1 MAMYKQTHSL
11 IPAATLALLT
21 LVAVPAHAQTPPPG
35 GSISVTGTI
44 TATVTA
50 VDAKDRWVTLKRADG
65 SLVDI
70 QVGPEAKNFPQIKV
84 GDQVTAQHQET
95 VDIAVIP
102 AGQAAPNVSGG
113 SSLVTAPAG
122 SKPLA
127 VQVDTAVITGQVTA
141 IDYDDRLVTLRGPL
155 GNSRTLVVGPAAQ
168 RFNEV
173 KVGDN
178 IQLTLKSST
187 MIEVAAPAK
196 K

>member
-1 MAMYKQTHSL
+1 MKKNLLSL
-11 IPAATLALLT
+11 LSAATVALAT
-21 LVAVPAHAQTPPPG
+21 AGVAAVNAQTPPPG

-50 VDAKDRWVTLKRADG
+50 IDQKDRWVTLKRADG
-65 SLVDI
+65 SMVDI
-70 QVGPEAKNFPQIKV
+70 QVGPAAKNFPQIRV
-84 GDQVTAQHQET
+84 GDRVTAQHSET
-95 VDIAVIP
+95 ADITVIP

-113 SSLVTAPAG
+113 STLVTAPAG

-127 VQVDTAVITGQVTA
+127 VEVDTTVITGKVTA
-141 IDYDDRLVTLRGPL
+141 IDYDTRLVTLLGPL
-155 GNSRTLVVGPAAQ
+155 GNTRTVLVGPAAR

-187 MIEVAAPAK
+187 MIEVTAPAK
-196 K
+196 

>member
-1 MAMYKQTHSL
+1 MYKKSLAL

-21 LVAVPAHAQTPPPG
+21 LAAAPVHAQTPPPG
-35 GSISVTGTI
+35 GSISITGTI

-50 VDAKDRWVTLKRADG
+50 VDQKDRWVTLKRADG
-65 SLVDI
+65 SVVDI
-70 QVGPEAKNFPQIKV
+70 QVGPEAKNFPQIRV

-95 VDIAVIP
+95 VDITVIP
-102 AGQAAPNVSGG
+102 PGQAAPNVSAG

-127 VQVDTAVITGQVTA
+127 VQVDTAVVTGQVTA
-141 IDYDDRLVTLRGPL
+141 IDYDDRLVTLLGPL
-155 GNSRTLVVGPAAQ
+155 GNSRTLVVGPAAR

-187 MIEVAAPAK
+187 MIEVTAPAK

>member
-1 MAMYKQTHSL
+1 MHKKSLAL

-21 LVAVPAHAQTPPPG
+21 LAAAPVHAQTPPPG
-35 GSISVTGTI
+35 GSVSITGTI

-50 VDAKDRWVTLKRADG
+50 VDQKDRWVTLKRADG

-70 QVGPEAKNFPQIKV
+70 QVGPEAKNFPQIRV

-95 VDIAVIP
+95 VDITVIP
-102 AGQAAPNVSGG
+102 AGQAAPNVSAG

-141 IDYDDRLVTLRGPL
+141 IDYDDRLVTLLGPL
-155 GNSRTLVVGPAAQ
+155 GNSRTLVVGPAAR

-187 MIEVAAPAK
+187 MIEVTAPAK

>member
-1 MAMYKQTHSL
+1 MQKNKLALLQVVSV
-11 IPAATLALLT
+11 ALLT
-21 LVAVPAHAQTPPPG
+21 LGAAAVNAQTPPPG

-44 TATVTA
+44 TATVAAIDT
-50 VDAKDRWVTLKRADG
+50 KDRWVTLKRADG

-70 QVGPEAKNFPQIKV
+70 QVSPAAKNFPQIRV
-84 GDQVTAQHQET
+84 GDQVTAQHSET
-95 VDIAVIP
+95 VDITVIP

-127 VQVDTAVITGQVTA
+127 VEVDTAVITGTVTA
-141 IDYDDRLVTLRGPL
+141 IDYDLRLVAVLGPL
-155 GNSRTLVVGPAAQ
+155 GNTRTVQVGPAAR

-178 IQLTLKSST
+178 IQITLKSST
-187 MIEVAAPAK
+187 MIEVTAPAK
-196 K
+196 

>member
-1 MAMYKQTHSL
+1 MQKNKLALLQVVSV
-11 IPAATLALLT
+11 ALLT
-21 LVAVPAHAQTPPPG
+21 LGAAAVNAQMPPPG

-44 TATVTA
+44 TATVAAIDT
-50 VDAKDRWVTLKRADG
+50 KDRWVTLKRADG

-70 QVGPEAKNFPQIKV
+70 QVSPAAKNFPQIRV
-84 GDQVTAQHQET
+84 GDQVTAQHSET
-95 VDIAVIP
+95 VDITVIP

-127 VQVDTAVITGQVTA
+127 VEVDTAVITGTVTA
-141 IDYDDRLVTLRGPL
+141 IDYDLRLVAVLGPL
-155 GNSRTLVVGPAAQ
+155 GNTRTVQVGPAAR

-178 IQLTLKSST
+178 IQITLKSST
-187 MIEVAAPAK
+187 MIEVTAPAK
-196 K
+196 

>member
-1 MAMYKQTHSL
+1 MHKKTLSL

-21 LVAVPAHAQTPPPG
+21 LAAAPVHAQTPPPG
-35 GSISVTGTI
+35 GSISITGTI

-50 VDAKDRWVTLKRADG
+50 VDQKDRWVTLKRADG
-65 SLVDI
+65 SVVDI

-95 VDIAVIP
+95 VDIVVIP

-113 SSLVTAPAG
+113 STLVTAPAG

-127 VQVDTAVITGQVTA
+127 VQVDTAVVTGQVTA
-141 IDYDDRLVTLRGPL
+141 IDYDNRLVTLRGPL
-155 GNSRTLVVGPAAQ
+155 GKFRTLAVGPAAK

-187 MIEVAAPAK
+187 MIEVTAPAK

>member
-1 MAMYKQTHSL
+1 MYKKSLAL

-21 LVAVPAHAQTPPPG
+21 LAAAPVHAQTPPPG
-35 GSISVTGTI
+35 GSISITGTI

-50 VDAKDRWVTLKRADG
+50 VDQKDRWVTLKRADG
-65 SLVDI
+65 SVVDI
-70 QVGPEAKNFPQIKV
+70 QVGPEAKNFPQIRV

-95 VDIAVIP
+95 VDITVIP
-102 AGQAAPNVSGG
+102 PGQAAPNVSAG

-141 IDYDDRLVTLRGPL
+141 IDYDDRLVTLLGPL
-155 GNSRTLVVGPAAQ
+155 GNSRTLVVGPAAR

-187 MIEVAAPAK
+187 MIEVTAPAK

>member
-1 MAMYKQTHSL
+1 MHKKSLAL

-21 LVAVPAHAQTPPPG
+21 LAAAPVHAQTPPPG
-35 GSISVTGTI
+35 GSVSITGTI

-50 VDAKDRWVTLKRADG
+50 VDQKDRWVTLKRADG

-70 QVGPEAKNFPQIKV
+70 QVGPEAKNFPQIRV

-95 VDIAVIP
+95 VDITVIP
-102 AGQAAPNVSGG
+102 AGQAAPNVSAG

-141 IDYDDRLVTLRGPL
+141 IDYDDRLVTLLGPL
-155 GNSRTLVVGPAAQ
+155 GNSRTLVVGPAAR

-178 IQLTLKSST
+178 VQLTLKSST
-187 MIEVAAPAK
+187 MIEVTAPAK

>member
-1 MAMYKQTHSL
+1 MQKKKLALLQVVSV
-11 IPAATLALLT
+11 ALLT
-21 LVAVPAHAQTPPPG
+21 LGAAAVNAQTPPPG

-44 TATVTA
+44 TATVAAIDT
-50 VDAKDRWVTLKRADG
+50 KDRWVTLKRADG

-70 QVGPEAKNFPQIKV
+70 QVSPAAKNFPQIRV
-84 GDQVTAQHQET
+84 GDQVTAQHSET
-95 VDIAVIP
+95 VDITVIP

-127 VQVDTAVITGQVTA
+127 VEVDTAVITGTVTA
-141 IDYDDRLVTLRGPL
+141 IDYDLRLVAVLGPL
-155 GNSRTLVVGPAAQ
+155 GNTRTVQVGPAAR

-178 IQLTLKSST
+178 IQITLKSST
-187 MIEVAAPAK
+187 MIEVTAPAK
-196 K
+196 

>member
-1 MAMYKQTHSL
+1 MHKKTLSL

-21 LVAVPAHAQTPPPG
+21 LAAAPVHAQTPPPG
-35 GSISVTGTI
+35 GSISITGTI

-50 VDAKDRWVTLKRADG
+50 VDQKDRWVTLKRADG
-65 SLVDI
+65 SVVDI
-70 QVGPEAKNFPQIKV
+70 QVGPEAKNFPQIRV

-95 VDIAVIP
+95 VDITVIP
-102 AGQAAPNVSGG
+102 PGQAAPNVSAG

-127 VQVDTAVITGQVTA
+127 VQVDTAVVTGQVTA
-141 IDYDDRLVTLRGPL
+141 IDYDDRLVTLLGPL
-155 GNSRTLVVGPAAQ
+155 GNSRTLVVGPAAR

-187 MIEVAAPAK
+187 MIEVTAPAK

>member
-1 MAMYKQTHSL
+1 MHKK
-11 IPAATLALLT
+11 TLALLSAASVALLT
-21 LVAVPAHAQTPPPG
+21 LGAAPINAQASPPG
-35 GSISVTGTI
+35 GSISVTGTM

-50 VDAKDRWVTLKRADG
+50 VDQKDRWVTLKRADG

-84 GDQVTAQHQET
+84 GDLVTAQHSET
-95 VDIAVIP
+95 VDITVIP

-127 VQVDTAVITGQVTA
+127 VEVDTAVITGKVTA
-141 IDYDDRLVTLRGPL
+141 IDYDNRLVTLLGPL
-155 GNSRTLVVGPAAQ
+155 GNTRTVAVGPAAK

-178 IQLTLKSST
+178 IQITLKAST
-187 MIEVAAPAK
+187 MIEVTAPAK
-196 K
+196 

>member
-1 MAMYKQTHSL
+1 MQKKKLAILS
-11 IPAATLALLT
+11 AVSVALLT
-21 LVAVPAHAQTPPPG
+21 LGAAGINAQTPPPG

-50 VDAKDRWVTLKRADG
+50 IDTKDRWVTLKRADG

-70 QVGPEAKNFPQIKV
+70 QVSPEAKNFPQIRV
-84 GDQVTAQHQET
+84 GDQVTAQHSET
-95 VDIAVIP
+95 VDITLIP

-127 VQVDTAVITGQVTA
+127 VEVDTAVITGTVTA
-141 IDYDDRLVTLRGPL
+141 IDYDLRLVAVLGPL
-155 GNSRTLVVGPAAQ
+155 GNTRTLQVGPAAR

-178 IQLTLKSST
+178 IQITLKSST
-187 MIEVAAPAK
+187 MIEVTAPAK
-196 K
+196 

>member
-1 MAMYKQTHSL
+1 MHKKTLSL

-21 LVAVPAHAQTPPPG
+21 LAVAPVHAQTSPPG

-50 VDAKDRWVTLKRADG
+50 VDQKDRWVTLKRADG
-65 SLVDI
+65 SVVDI

-95 VDIAVIP
+95 VDIVVIP

-113 SSLVTAPAG
+113 STLVTAPAG

-155 GNSRTLVVGPAAQ
+155 GNTRTLVVGPVAK